1 MKYDLEERLVNFAIK
16 IIDVVE
22 SLPRTRAGNHLA
34 GQLIRSGTSPAF
46 NYGEAQAAESRSDFV
61 HKIGIVLKEL
71 KETRI
76 CLTRQPLPP
85 MLLKREMIME
95 EAR

>member
-1 MKYDLEERLVNFAIK
+1 MLEIDYSTKKNILVDTTGSVIY
-16 IIDVVE
+16 
-22 SLPRTRAGNHLA
+22 LPET
-34 GQLIRSGTSPAF
+34 
-46 NYGEAQAAESRSDFV
+46 
-61 HKIGIVLKEL
+61 VLKEL